1 MGRSRI
7 VASIVG
13 RRHILKAI
21 VYRGNKDINL
31 ENVPEPDVVSGEVK
45 ISVDFCGICATDIEE
60 YLYGPVFIDAYEPN
74 KVTGKMMPMITG
86 HEITGTICE
95 LGAGISGLSVGQRV
109 VLNGVL
115 YCEKCEP
122 CREGNT
128 TQCEGMAAVGFARD
142 GGLAE
147 YLTWPADKVVI
158 LSDNV
163 SSKQAAFAEPASV
176 AAHAVAKAK
185 ISAGQ
190 NVAILGVGT
199 VGILALQIAY
209 AAGAKVYAVDVNPM
223 NLETVKEV
231 CPNAVIVD
239 GRNNHSVETI
249 RSLTG
254 DIGPD
259 VVIDAA
265 GTQDTPISSIEMV
278 RRGGLVVLV
287 AIYVSKSELNF
298 NSLVSTEKA
307 VIGSLAYTQKDVEQV
322 VSLMSEGKLKVDPLI
337 SGVISLDEVKPIGFE
352 RMMSPSK
359 DIFRI
364 LVNPK
369 A

>member
-1 MGRSRI
+1 M
-7 VASIVG
+7 
-13 RRHILKAI
+13 
-21 VYRGNKDINL
+21 
-31 ENVPEPDVVSGEVK
+31 
-45 ISVDFCGICATDIEE
+45 
-60 YLYGPVFIDAYEPN
+60 
-74 KVTGKMMPMITG
+74 
-86 HEITGTICE
+86 
-95 LGAGISGLSVGQRV
+95 
-109 VLNGVL
+109 
-115 YCEKCEP
+115 
-122 CREGNT
+122 
-128 TQCEGMAAVGFARD
+128 
-142 GGLAE
+142 
-147 YLTWPADKVVI
+147 
-158 LSDNV
+158 
-163 SSKQAAFAEPASV
+163 
-176 AAHAVAKAK
+176 
-185 ISAGQ
+185 
-190 NVAILGVGT
+190 
-199 VGILALQIAY
+199 
-209 AAGAKVYAVDVNPM
+209 NPM
-223 NLETVKEV
+223 NLETVKKV

-239 GRNNHSVETI
+239 GRNNQSVETI

-254 DIGPD
+254 EIGPD

-265 GTQDTPISSIEMV
+265 GTHDTPNNSIEMV